1 MELSKTFEKSVY
13 LDYNATCPLRTEVKE
28 AILDTLNEPA
38 NPSSVHSSGRRAR
51 AKIEKSRIQVA
62 NLVGSKPEN
71 IIFTSGATEADILA
85 IKGTQHTEV
94 IISSIE
100 HDAVLSAVP
109 EAKKVPVDA
118 NGLICLEAL
127 GRILSESKQPS
138 LVSIMWANNETGVIQ
153 PIKEIVKI
161 ASFYGAIVHADAVQ
175 ALGKVPVDFNKSDLD
190 MMSISGHKIGGV
202 SGSGALIIKDEI
214 KLQPLMVGGGQE
226 RGQRSGTENIIGI
239 VGFGAAAEALS
250 INNGEQNEIRRLR
263 DLFEIKLLEQV
274 PSVEILC
281 KNVPRLGNT
290 SAVVMPGVSAET
302 QVMAF
307 DLEGIY
313 ISAGAACSSGKVKQS
328 HVIKAMGIGGEAL
341 TNTIRVSFGW
351 QNKES
356 DVGRLVDAWLKLYK
370 RANN

>member
-1 MELSKTFEKSVY
+1 MGFSKTFKKSVY
-13 LDYNATCPLRTEVKE
+13 LDYNATSPLRAEVKA
-28 AILDTLNEPA
+28 AILDILGEPG
-38 NPSSVHSSGRRAR
+38 NPSSIHSSGRRAR
-51 AKIEKSRIQVA
+51 AKLEKSRIQVA
-62 NLVGSKPEN
+62 NLIGAKPEN

-85 IKGTQHTEV
+85 IKGTQHADV

-109 EAKKVPVDA
+109 EAKKAPVDE
-118 NGLICLEAL
+118 NGIIRLEEL
-127 GRILSESKQPS
+127 DKLLSKTEQPC

-153 PIKEIVKI
+153 PIKEIINVS
-161 ASFYGAIVHADAVQ
+161 SFYGAIVHADAVQ
-175 ALGKVPVDFNKSDLD
+175 ALGKIPIDFNASGLD
-190 MMSISGHKIGGV
+190 MMSISAHKIGGV
-202 SGSGALIIKDEI
+202 SGIGALIIKDEV

-239 VGFGAAAEALS
+239 VGFGAAAEVLS

-263 DLFEIKLLEQV
+263 DLFELKLLEKV

-281 KNVPRLGNT
+281 KNVPRLCNT

-302 QVMAF
+302 QIIAF

-313 ISAGAACSSGKVKQS
+313 ISAGAACSSGKVKPS
-328 HVIKAMGIGGEAL
+328 HVIEAMGLSGDAL

-356 DVGRLVDAWLKLYK
+356 HVDRLVDTWLKLYK